1 MPSRRARNALLA
13 ACVGTVI
20 VLAGGLWLAG
30 QHVPGYYREAL
41 AVDTAELARGS
52 DELLAHAGTLASDAQ
67 RQGHWRALFT
77 AKQLNGWL
85 AVDRPRNH
93 PTLLPPELC
102 DPRVAIDRGGIWLAG
117 RWGSGRVAPVCSL
130 RLDICV
136 LEPNTL
142 AVRIRSM
149 RAGLFPLP
157 MQSLLDGV
165 SQAAG
170 DNGVHLTWK
179 QTGGDPVAV
188 LRFPPL
194 GSRDKNLEID
204 QLQLAAGEIFVAG
217 KTRRGTPP
225 PLVADQRDAGDQE
238 NRQR

>member
-1 MPSRRARNALLA
+1 MRSPRARNVLLA
-13 ACVGTVI
+13 ASFGALV
-20 VLAGGLWLAG
+20 VLAGGLWLAWR
-30 QHVPGYYREAL
+30 HVPGYYREAL
-41 AVDTAELARGS
+41 AVDMAELARGS

-77 AKQLNGWL
+77 AQQLNGWL
-85 AVDRPRNH
+85 AVDRARNH
-93 PTLLPPELC
+93 PTLFPHELC

-117 RWGSGRVAPVCSL
+117 RWGSGRAAPVCSL
-130 RLDICV
+130 RLDLCV

-165 SQAAG
+165 ARAAG

-188 LRFPPL
+188 LRFPPI
-194 GSRDKNLEID
+194 GSGGKYLEID
-204 QLQLAAGEIFVAG
+204 QLQLAAGKIFVAG
-217 KTRRGTPP
+217 TTSRGGTR
-225 PLVADQRDAGDQE
+225 LVADQREVGANE

>member
-1 MPSRRARNALLA
+1 MRSRRARNALIA
-13 ACVGTVI
+13 AGVGTV
-20 VLAGGLWLAG
+20 VMLAGGLWLAWR
-30 QHVPGYYREAL
+30 HVPGYYRAAL
-41 AVDTAELARGS
+41 AVDVAELERGS
-52 DELLAHAGTLASDAQ
+52 DELLAHAGTLAGDAQ

-77 AKQLNGWL
+77 AQQVNGWL
-85 AVDRPRNH
+85 AVDRARNH
-93 PTLLPPELC
+93 PTLFPHELC
-102 DPRVAIDRGGIWLAG
+102 DPRVAIDRGGVWLAA
-117 RWGSGRVAPVCSL
+117 RWGSGRAAPVCSL

-136 LEPNTL
+136 LESNTL

-165 SQAAG
+165 ARAAG

-179 QTGGDPVAV
+179 QIGGDPVAV
-188 LRFPPL
+188 LRFPPI
-194 GSRDKNLEID
+194 GSGGKYLEID

-217 KTRRGTPP
+217 TTSRGTP
-225 PLVADQRDAGDQE
+225 PLVADQREAGDQE